1 MQYEEFAMIYDWL
14 MEEVPYEQWRA
25 FIEQQ
30 IRQQYPNKEK
40 TALLIAD
47 IGCGTGN
54 LTIPLAF
61 SGYNMIGIDLSE
73 DMLMIAREKMM
84 ETDLDILFLHQD
96 MAQME
101 LYGTCDVML
110 ATCDSLNYLSSIDIL
125 KSFFEKVKN
134 YLNPGGLFI
143 FDMNTTYQFQ
153 EIYGN
158 QSFHYTDDGIAYIWE
173 NAYDALEG
181 SNHYMITFFVENE
194 EGLYERFDEE
204 HEEYAYDKELIEE
217 LIGEVGLT
225 IEGVYDNYTR
235 TPYHDKTQR
244 MTFVVMNGERID

>member
-14 MEEVPYEQWRA
+14 MDEVPYDEWLV
-25 FIEQQ
+25 FIEEK
-30 IRQQYPNKEK
+30 IAMYYPDKEK
-40 TALLIAD
+40 SEVLVAD

-54 LTIPLAF
+54 LTLPMAI

-84 ETDLDILFLHQD
+84 EADLDILFLHQD
-96 MAQME
+96 MTQME
-101 LYGTCDVML
+101 LFGTCDMML
-110 ATCDSLNYLSSIDIL
+110 ATCDSLNYLSSIEVL
-125 KSFFEKVKN
+125 RNFFKQVKK

-143 FDMNTTYQFQ
+143 FDMNTSYQFA

-158 QSFHYTDDGIAYIWE
+158 QSFHYTDEGIAYIWE
-173 NAYDALEG
+173 NEYDTLEG
-181 SNHYMITFFVENE
+181 SNHYMITFFVEND

-204 HEEYAYDKELIEE
+204 HYEYAYDKELIEE
-217 LIGEVGLT
+217 LVNEAGLT

-244 MTFVVMNGERID
+244 MTFVVVNGER